1 MDRFIFSLQAK
12 YSSIAPGGHVITGT
26 HAMIYNKD
34 AEATRNF
41 FRDVLE
47 FDSVDTGGGWLIF
60 ALPPAELGI
69 HPTEGDGVHELYLMC
84 DDIQATVQELQAKG
98 VEFTK
103 PIQDAG
109 FGLMTSLRIP
119 GGSELGIYEPKHASP
134 EPAQI

>member
-1 MDRFIFSLQAK
+1 M
-12 YSSIAPGGHVITGT
+12 ITGT

-84 DDIQATVQELQAKG
+84 DDIQATVQELRAKG